1 MNMIAKFDNVSK
13 SYQTKE
19 IKKII
24 LNNVSFTLE
33 NNNIYGLIGLN
44 GAGKSTIIKLLTGIL
59 LPDSGNIFLL
69 DHSTKNI
76 KKDVFNHVSVLFGQ
90 RSLLWWDLPVI
101 NSFEIYQAMYNINKK
116 EYTSQL
122 FYLTQ
127 QLDLNDLLHKSVRTL
142 SLGQR
147 TLCNIALS
155 LIMKPSF
162 IIYDEPTI
170 GLDFLTRKRIRS
182 FIQQY
187 QKDNQ
192 ACFLITSHDLED
204 IKMCNHML
212 LLDKGCIQYDGL
224 LSDFITLS
232 NSDELIYELTL
243 NPSISSFN
251 IPYINKK
258 DNVYSLT
265 QKQLQ
270 NNYEKIFEMIKN
282 QSILHFTKKEN
293 TLEQILE
300 KYYEKI

>member
-1 MNMIAKFDNVSK
+1 MIAKFDNVFK

-19 IKKII
+19 IKKFI
-24 LNNVSFTLE
+24 LNNVSFALE

-76 KKDVFNHVSVLFGQ
+76 KKNVFNHVSVLFGQ

-116 EYTSQL
+116 EYTAQL
-122 FYLTQ
+122 SYLTQ

-147 TLCNIALS
+147 MLCNIALS

-204 IKMCNHML
+204 IKMCNRML

-232 NSDELIYELTL
+232 NSDESIYELTL

-258 DNVYSLT
+258 ENVYSLS
-265 QKQLQ
+265 QEQLQ
-270 NNYEKIFEMIKN
+270 NNYEQIFEMIKN
-282 QSILHFTKKEN
+282 QSILSFTKKEN